1 MRKRRLERL
10 ESRHRPVR
18 PWVDPFPV
26 AMALFH
32 AIAAEAAAERA
43 GRPFSRLPSPDLGP
57 PSEEVERAM
66 RDADR
71 MAARLEAERKGTRA
85 A

>member
-1 MRKRRLERL
+1 MTAMRKGRLQRL
-10 ESRHRPVR
+10 DNK
-18 PWVDPFPV
+18 PWFYPYPLDIQLL
-26 AMALFH
+26 A

-43 GRPFSRLPSPDLGP
+43 GRPFSRLPMTGA
-57 PSEEVERAM
+57 PSSEALERAM

>member
-1 MRKRRLERL
+1 MTAMRKRHLQRLENR
-10 ESRHRPVR
+10 RRANK
-18 PWVDPFPV
+18 PWFYPYPL
-26 AMALFH
+26 AIELLA

-43 GRPFSRLPSPDLGP
+43 GRPFSRLPMTRVP
-57 PSEEVERAM
+57 PSEALERAM

-71 MAARLEAERKGTRA
+71 MAVRLEGERA